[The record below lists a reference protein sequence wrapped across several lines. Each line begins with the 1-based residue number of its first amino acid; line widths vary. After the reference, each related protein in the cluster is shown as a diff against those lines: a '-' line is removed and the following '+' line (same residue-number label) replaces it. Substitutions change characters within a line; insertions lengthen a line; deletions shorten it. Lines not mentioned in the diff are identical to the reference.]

1 MRPGGPQ
8 APHHLTGQARQ
19 LLRSPVRAK
28 GREWGAG
35 PEWGQLRF
43 KKAYC
48 RAATSAQTQ
57 KQAGC
62 PATGDPGSLQSPY
75 HPYSQRMLSDVG
87 TEDNSRPSA
96 LTHSSSSKLQNSF
109 NKDGCHPALQLGQP
123 QHTAVKELVQ
133 GHTASEGGSPEE
145 NQASRSTVY
154 SLSRSG
160 NTCDVQGRRDWRT
173 QHRV

>member
-75 HPYSQRMLSDVG
+75 HPYSQRMLSDVEVG
-87 TEDNSRPSA
+87 SQKQQAEAVLNPGCRAGNVDRCFLPQRTESPPQESEETRQSPVS
-96 LTHSSSSKLQNSF
+96 TSSSPSQYPFPRACS
-109 NKDGCHPALQLGQP
+109 
-123 QHTAVKELVQ
+123 VQ
-133 GHTASEGGSPEE
+133 EM
-145 NQASRSTVY
+145 V
-154 SLSRSG
+154 
-160 NTCDVQGRRDWRT
+160 
-173 QHRV
+173 